1 MKIYIVVDVDNNKIV
16 KAFCG
21 DEEYIE
27 EKVSDFCDEYYIN
40 TGFDCT
46 WRTTFLKSI

>member
-1 MKIYIVVDVDNNKIV
+1 MKIYIVIDIDNNKIV

-27 EKVSDFCDEYYIN
+27 EKVSDFCDEYYID

>member
-1 MKIYIVVDVDNNKIV
+1 MKIYVVIDTDNNKIV
-16 KAFCG
+16 KAFWG

-46 WRTTFLKSI
+46 YRTTFLKSI